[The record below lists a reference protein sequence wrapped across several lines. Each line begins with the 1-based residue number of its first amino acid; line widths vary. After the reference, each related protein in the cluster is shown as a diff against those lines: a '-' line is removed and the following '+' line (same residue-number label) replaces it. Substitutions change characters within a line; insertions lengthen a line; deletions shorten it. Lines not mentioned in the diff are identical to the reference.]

1 MLKTVLALIC
11 CHQHKALI
19 SRDSA
24 SLARAAPFK
33 LVSTKPGAVHCSVR
47 NLALQVVQAPSYE
60 LRQMSK
66 EEYIIQ
72 LVKVALGILVAGYF
86 LWWSLEVLKR
96 LPPPH

>member
-1 MLKTVLALIC
+1 M
-11 CHQHKALI
+11 
-19 SRDSA
+19 DGA
-24 SLARAAPFK
+24 SLARAAPFN
-33 LVSTKPGAVHCSVR
+33 LVSTKAGAVHCSVR
-47 NLALQVVQAPSYE
+47 NSAPQVMQAPSYQ